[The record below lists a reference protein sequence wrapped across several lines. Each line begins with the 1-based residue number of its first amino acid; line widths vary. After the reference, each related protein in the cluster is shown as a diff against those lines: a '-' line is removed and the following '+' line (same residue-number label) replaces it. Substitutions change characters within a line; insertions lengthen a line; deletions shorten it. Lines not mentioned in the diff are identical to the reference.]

1 MRTFSAVSVAATVL
15 AGAALFASVVNAQ
28 LDPIVIKVLR
38 RSYTQITHGMLNQH
52 LRANTSSTRQMD
64 PNSSFEVLLIN
75 KMSTLMA
82 QPVALRH
89 SQTPSQIQLAVRET
103 YRCCSNLGRMWS
115 VYMLSTL
122 RWIIARV

>member
-38 RSYTQITHGMLNQH
+38 RSHTQITHGMLNQH
-52 LRANTSSTRQMD
+52 HRANTSSTRQMD

-82 QPVALRH
+82 PPVALRR
-89 SQTPSQIQLAVRET
+89 SQTPSRIQLAVREI
-103 YRCCSNLGRMWS
+103 YRCCSNLGQM
-115 VYMLSTL
+115 
-122 RWIIARV
+122 

>member
-1 MRTFSAVSVAATVL
+1 MRTFSAVSAATTVL

-28 LDPIVIKVLR
+28 IDPIVIKVLR
-38 RSYTQITHGMLNQH
+38 GSHTQITRGILIQYD
-52 LRANTSSTRQMD
+52 RANTFSTRRMD

-82 QPVALRH
+82 QLVALRH

-103 YRCCSNLGRMWS
+103 YRYYSNLGRM
-115 VYMLSTL
+115 
-122 RWIIARV
+122 